1 MNLSMD
7 FIPEILNVFFLPV
20 CLFIVEVSM
29 VGITMHLSD
38 QHCLINGKSSPITN
52 SVLCIQA

>member
-1 MNLSMD
+1 MD

-20 CLFIVEVSM
+20 CLFIVEASM